1 MVRVEYAGSLRR
13 GRETIGDLESA
24 ADTLRSMLANPV
36 YYLVP
41 DVSILP
47 GSPATDTRYV
57 QFPPNDGFFE
67 PVNYL
72 GATAPGSNWTLDGW
86 TIWSKN

>member
-1 MVRVEYAGSLRR
+1 LTWFNEDMPMNRDDV
-13 GRETIGDLESA
+13 DP
-24 ADTLRSMLANPV
+24 MLANPV
-36 YYLVP
+36 YSLVP
-41 DVSILP
+41 DISILP
-47 GSPATDTRYV
+47 GSPAADTRYV

-72 GATAPGSNWTLDGW
+72 GAVAPGSNWTHDGW